1 MSMNSAFGR
10 VRGIEE
16 GIKKV
21 GGLKF
26 EGHSPLTLIYI
37 QDELKRLRDLGL
49 SDEELPKAVKIV
61 FDVFDNLSKGADA
74 NPDQAAHE
82 IRKKLT
88 GMIKEVD
95 NTLNSNTQ
103 IQ

>member
-1 MSMNSAFGR
+1 MNSAFGR

-26 EGHSPLTLIYI
+26 ERHPPLTLIYI
-37 QDELKRLRDLGL
+37 KEELKRLGDMNF
-49 SDEELPKAVKIV
+49 SDEELPRAVKIV
-61 FDVFDNLSKGADA
+61 FDVFDNLSSGADA
-74 NPDQAAHE
+74 NPDQAAKE
-82 IRKKLT
+82 IRKRMAKL
-88 GMIKEVD
+88 IKDVD
-95 NTLNSNTQ
+95 DSLDKNTQ